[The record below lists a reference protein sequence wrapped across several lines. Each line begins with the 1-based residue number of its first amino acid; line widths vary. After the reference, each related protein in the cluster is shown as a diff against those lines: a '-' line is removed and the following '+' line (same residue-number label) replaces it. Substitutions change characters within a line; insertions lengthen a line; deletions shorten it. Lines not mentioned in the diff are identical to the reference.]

1 MNEIELDNCC
11 RTCLRDR
18 RLNQMKLLSTKWN
31 DTVSFADMLM
41 DIVNITK
48 ELSSAEEFLKICA
61 TCEMDL
67 ITAYNF
73 KIVCQNTEKILSEG
87 KIPQP
92 IEEIKIEGYKNNVTN
107 PIPTETLHEMD
118 VQTLADNRNAIKTE
132 LDIADD
138 VGDIGDSW
146 QDSLDLC
153 EISIKQPKKR
163 GRKRKVKLDEAIE
176 CADAGELSNQEIK
189 DDVAH
194 QDNDPDADCP
204 PVKKRKKYTRKT
216 PVIKKEPG
224 QPKEKKKRVR
234 NANNPRTK
242 IASKYCKRCDIKYET
257 NQLYMQ
263 HVKEA
268 HWVASPCTFC
278 GKLFYPCHMETH
290 MISHSKEKNH
300 VCSLCGSRFS

>member
-1 MNEIELDNCC
+1 
-11 RTCLRDR
+11 
-18 RLNQMKLLSTKWN
+18 MKLLSTKWN

-41 DIVNITK
+41 DIVKLTK
-48 ELSSAEEFLKICA
+48 EILSAEDSLKICA
-61 TCEMDL
+61 TCEMNL

-73 KIVCQNTEKILSEG
+73 KIVCQNTEKILSEC
-87 KIPQP
+87 KMPQP
-92 IEEIKIEGYKNNVTN
+92 IEEIKIEDYKIDHNAD
-107 PIPTETLHEMD
+107 PIQALQEMD
-118 VQTLADNRNAIKTE
+118 DRTLTHDGNAIKTE
-132 LDIADD
+132 LEITDD
-138 VGDIGDSW
+138 VGDMGDSW

-153 EISIKQPKKR
+153 EVSIPKQPKKR
-163 GRKRKVKLDEAIE
+163 GRKRKVKIDEPIE
-176 CADAGELSNQEIK
+176 CADAVGFPNQVIK
-189 DDVAH
+189 EDAVH
-194 QDNDPDADCP
+194 QQDTDKVDAAAATDCP

-216 PVIKKEPG
+216 PVIKKETGP
-224 QPKEKKKRVR
+224 PKEKKKRVR
-234 NANNPRTK
+234 NASNPRTK

-300 VCSLCGSRFS
+300 VCALCGSRFS